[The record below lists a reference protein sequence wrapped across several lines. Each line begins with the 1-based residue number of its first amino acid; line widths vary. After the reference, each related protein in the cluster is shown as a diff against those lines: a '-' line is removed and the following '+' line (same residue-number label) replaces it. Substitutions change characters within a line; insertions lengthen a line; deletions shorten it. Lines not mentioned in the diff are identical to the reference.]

1 MTKAVVTLAIVIGLT
16 AVSPAWSQT
25 EEKKDRKVYVV
36 GDDVTAPR
44 LVSKTA
50 PDYTQEAKEA
60 GIEGPVILKITVT
73 AEGKA
78 DDIEVV
84 KSLDPGLDLKA
95 MDAITKWE
103 FEPGTKDG
111 KPVAVKATIE
121 VNFRLK

>member
-1 MTKAVVTLAIVIGLT
+1 MIKLVMFLTIAVALT
-16 AVSPAWSQT
+16 AVCPVWSQT
-25 EEKKDRKVYVV
+25 GAKQERKVYVP
-36 GDDVTAPR
+36 GGDVTPPK
-44 LVSKTA
+44 LLSKTA
-50 PDYTQEAKEA
+50 PDYTQEAKDA
-60 GIEGPVILKITVT
+60 RIEGPVILKITVT
-73 AEGKA
+73 AEGRA

-111 KPVAVKATIE
+111 KPVAVKANIE